1 MESKTSNPAQRRYRF
16 RFILIMLLYVLSLV
30 ITSVSFHDF
39 HQVGLLVYVLAVL
52 PALPILAIMVAYGL
66 YLADEKD
73 EFLRRFRLES
83 MLWGIGP
90 TLAVTTVWGSLAKF
104 AHIQRMDPFLVY
116 PLYCV
121 FVIVATNVLKRR
133 YR

>member
-1 MESKTSNPAQRRYRF
+1 
-16 RFILIMLLYVLSLV
+16 MLLYVLSLV

-104 AHIQRMDPFLVY
+104 SLTSSA
-116 PLYCV
+116 
-121 FVIVATNVLKRR
+121 
-133 YR
+133 